1 MGNESSN
8 GAEEPTVWVYHS
20 AVVSA
25 GISRMLA
32 NWLKG
37 PFQIQKCP
45 PFQDASSWLTS
56 GCSANVSPFL
66 CALLRSSRYKVL
78 A

>member
-1 MGNESSN
+1 MMGNESSN

-20 AVVSA
+20 AVVSDE
-25 GISRMLA
+25 ISRMLA

-45 PFQDASSWLTS
+45 QFRTEAAGSRLAAPLTRPLSS
-56 GCSANVSPFL
+56 
-66 CALLRSSRYKVL
+66 ALSCVRHATKR
-78 A
+78 